1 MIVKSTLVIGA
12 VAATA
17 VLGCQ
22 PPNCDRVDFGSCGN
36 ACCKVRVNHPSADP
50 VEVKTVIEKLMLSG
64 GPDSRYKMQP
74 TAEAPNVD
82 GFADLRPFNV
92 TAQFQGLATHTTL
105 SGTYTDNVYM
115 TVYPGYTI
123 MHSISL
129 IGGAF
134 GDAGQNYKNLHNI
147 FTSIPVSI
155 TTVDTLLGCP
165 VPSA

>member
-1 MIVKSTLVIGA
+1 MCGHLVGWNGERVSKKSNANNVLSLFSLDFFFFFFTFLKISIMFVKSTLVIGA

-105 SGTYTDNVYM
+105 SGTYTENVE
-115 TVYPGYTI
+115 
-123 MHSISL
+123 
-129 IGGAF
+129 
-134 GDAGQNYKNLHNI
+134 
-147 FTSIPVSI
+147 
-155 TTVDTLLGCP
+155 
-165 VPSA
+165 